1 MTAFF
6 TNNQNHANVTAGTFK
21 IGKKWHDRRKIITQ
35 AFHFNI
41 LEKFAETFD
50 RIGNILIEKLDRYGA
65 NESVEF
71 YPISA
76 LYTLDVICGEFIY
89 FPESQFEMSGQLC

>member
-1 MTAFF
+1 M
-6 TNNQNHANVTAGTFK
+6 NNRINVTAGIFK

-50 RIGNILIEKLDRYGA
+50 RIGNVLIEKLNGYDA
-65 NESVEF
+65 NESIEF

-76 LYTLDVICGEFIY
+76 LYALDVICGEFVILNQ
-89 FPESQFEMSGQLC
+89 SLK